1 VGTIEVGQQADLVL
15 YRLDDPRYFGLHDM
29 AIGPV
34 ASSGRAHIQAMFIA
48 GKMVMENDQIP
59 DLDMMELAA
68 QAKDAVKLLQQR
80 SMEMAKIA

>member
-1 VGTIEVGQQADLVL
+1 ML

-29 AIGPV
+29 AIAPV
-34 ASSGRAHIQAMFIA
+34 ASGGRAHIQAMFIA

-59 DLDMMELAA
+59 DLDMMELAS

-80 SMEMAKIA
+80 SVEMAKIA